1 MRRSNDT
8 KKKAKSAALSRP
20 PPPPPG
26 KRLYLGY
33 KTSSSGGQRE
43 SDEPYSCRSPEYIT
57 VTFTSLSR
65 ESGTFFGH
73 NIEVTDEVY
82 AADEVFI
89 VVVRY
94 RDGDSFG
101 SSHGNWTVWAA
112 TATEAEA
119 VKIAESITDGSLV
132 KEAEKAKGNGGWVSF
147 PWTGHFNGLEGVEVH
162 GFRVAAKP
170 PEDKSEFGVTV
181 FRH

>member
-8 KKKAKSAALSRP
+8 KKKAKSMERQHP
-20 PPPPPG
+20 PPRPPG

-33 KTSSSGGQRE
+33 KTSSTGGQQE
-43 SDEPYSCRSPEYIT
+43 SDEPYSSRSPQHIE

-94 RDGDSFG
+94 RDGDTFG
-101 SSHGNWTVWAA
+101 TSYGNWTVWAA

-119 VKIAESITDGSLV
+119 VKIAGSITDGSLV
-132 KEAEKAKGNGGWVSF
+132 REAEKAKGGAYF
-147 PWTGHFNGLEGVEVH
+147 PWNGYFNSLEGVEVH

-170 PEDKSEFGVTV
+170 PEDTSESQITV

>member
-8 KKKAKSAALSRP
+8 KKKAKSAALSHP
-20 PPPPPG
+20 PAPPPG

-33 KTSSSGGQRE
+33 KTSSSGGQQE

-73 NIEVTDEVY
+73 NIEV
-82 AADEVFI
+82 ADEVFI

-119 VKIAESITDGSLV
+119 IKIAGSITDGSLV
-132 KEAEKAKGNGGWVSF
+132 KEEEKAKGRVYF
-147 PWTGHFNGLEGVEVH
+147 PWTGYFNGLEGVEVH
-162 GFRVAAKP
+162 GFRVATKP
-170 PEDKSEFGVTV
+170 PEDTSEFGVTV

>member
-1 MRRSNDT
+1 MSGTNHT
-8 KKKAKSAALSRP
+8 KKKAKTVP
-20 PPPPPG
+20 PPPPP

-33 KTSSSGGQRE
+33 KTSSSGGQQE
-43 SDEPYSCRSPEYIT
+43 SDEPYSSRSPEYIE

-82 AADEVFI
+82 AADEVYL

-112 TATEAEA
+112 VATEAEA
-119 VKIAESITDGSLV
+119 IKIAGSITDGSLV
-132 KEAEKAKGNGGWVSF
+132 KEEEKAKGRVYF
-147 PWTGHFNGLEGVEVH
+147 PWTGYFNGLEGVEVH
-162 GFRVAAKP
+162 GFRVATKP
-170 PEDKSEFGVTV
+170 PEDTSEFGVTV